1 MSSQSVSKIALPY
14 AEALLE
20 SVQEANLVEQTNQDL
35 SLISTILLE
44 SIDLKLFLNNPLIV
58 SIAKKNV
65 LNELLGNQVND
76 YVLKFLLVLIDRR
89 RISLLNVIIEK
100 YLELAYNLESTIIA
114 EISTAIMLTESQQQ
128 ALIEKLKNITQS
140 KNVKLVVQVNPG
152 LIAGFIVQI
161 GSKVIDTSLSGKLK
175 QMASYLNSM

>member
-1 MSSQSVSKIALPY
+1 MSSQSVSKVALPY

-44 SIDLKLFLNNPLIV
+44 SIDLKVFLNNPLIA

-114 EISTAIMLTESQQQ
+114 EISTAIMLTELQQQ

-140 KNVKLVVQVNPG
+140 KNVKLVVQVNPS

-175 QMASYLNSM
+175 QMAFYLNSV

>member
-1 MSSQSVSKIALPY
+1 MSSQSVSKVALPY

-44 SIDLKLFLNNPLIV
+44 SIDLKVFLNNPLIA
-58 SIAKKNV
+58 SIAKKSV

-114 EISTAIMLTESQQQ
+114 EISTAIMLTELQQQ

-140 KNVKLVVQVNPG
+140 KNVKLVVQVNPS

-175 QMASYLNSM
+175 QMAFYLNSM

>member
-1 MSSQSVSKIALPY
+1 MSSQSVSKVALPY

-20 SVQEANLVEQTNQDL
+20 SVKEANLVEQTNQDL

-44 SIDLKLFLNNPLIV
+44 SIDLKVFLNNPLIA

-114 EISTAIMLTESQQQ
+114 EISTAIMLTELQQQ

-140 KNVKLVVQVNPG
+140 KNVKLVVQVNPS

-175 QMASYLNSM
+175 QMAFYLNSV